1 MKKEERKVDW
11 RSGKDLGYES
21 QKLKSFF
28 YHVVVIHHNQKHFH
42 TNVLSYFTS
51 FFTSLFTSY
60 NMITNGF
67 NGTDV
72 SFGYMGTSEC
82 EEKEFIQLELE
93 NHDFEQ
99 EAELF
104 LAEVELK
111 ATEETCTYEEY
122 VTAPDHTVV
131 DGPGLAIAQQMGWNG
146 NWQGLGANGTGR
158 RDPITT
164 GNSVVRRGQ
173 DRTGIGR
180 EGNYRSGNEK
190 ISFVPASYFVQG
202 ETEVIGES
210 SLPPPPMGPPPMGP
224 PPPPAGY
231 PAFSIC
237 IPHVFS
243 NIGEPRIRAIF
254 RELGY
259 PNIESID
266 FVRIHKTGAPAN
278 KVFVHFCAAT
288 YTSRDQIV
296 DQTINMILRG
306 DTVKIIY
313 DEPWFWNVSKS
324 RSKRPAYCRPAPR
337 IAF

>member
-1 MKKEERKVDW
+1 
-11 RSGKDLGYES
+11 
-21 QKLKSFF
+21 
-28 YHVVVIHHNQKHFH
+28 
-42 TNVLSYFTS
+42 
-51 FFTSLFTSY
+51 
-60 NMITNGF
+60 MITNGF

-72 SFGYMGTSEC
+72 EYGYMGTPEC
-82 EEKEFIQLELE
+82 QEKEDEMWIQWELE
-93 NHDFEQ
+93 KHDFDQ

-104 LAEVELK
+104 LDEVELK

-122 VTAPDHTVV
+122 VTAGDHTVV

-146 NWQGLGANGTGR
+146 SWQGLGANGTGR
-158 RDPITT
+158 REPITT

-173 DRTGIGR
+173 DHTGLGR
-180 EGNYRSGNEK
+180 EGNYRGGNEK

-202 ETEVIGES
+202 QTEFISDS
-210 SLPPPPMGPPPMGP
+210 SLPAPPTEPPMGPPPMGP

-237 IPHVFS
+237 IPHVFN

-259 PNIESID
+259 PSIESID
-266 FVRIHKTGAPAN
+266 FVRIHKTGPQAN

-288 YTSRDQIV
+288 YTSRDQTV

-306 DTVKIIY
+306 ETVKIVY
-313 DEPWFWNVSKS
+313 DDPWFWNVSMS
-324 RSKRPAYCRPAPR
+324 RSKRPTYRRPAPH